1 MSVPHVSV
9 NLCHWHEHRHRV
21 PVLLAD
27 EISVEFSGPVIR
39 YVFLLRMLRSNCSV
53 DVVTK
58 FMEKHMA
65 EHNLPCNWQ
74 PPWCAPQ
81 TLDDLIHPKFDPG
94 RGIAA
99 FSRSVIATENA

>member
-9 NLCHWHEHRHRV
+9 NPCHWHEHRHRV

-27 EISVEFSGPVIR
+27 EIGVEFCSPVIC
-39 YVFLLRMLRSNCSV
+39 YVFLLRMLRSDCSV
-53 DVVTK
+53 DVMTK
-58 FMEKHMA
+58 LMEKHMA
-65 EHNLPCNWQ
+65 EDNLPCNWQ

-81 TLDDLIHPKFDPG
+81 TLDDLIHPKLDPG

-99 FSRSVIATENA
+99 FSRSVITTENA